1 MADTFTIRIS
11 KDTPAFEE
19 MDKAAEQLGLSRNQL
34 IIEGIKMMCSW
45 DAQFYKKMKQYS
57 STFRLPVP
65 LVMQNMLIKRLA
77 EDYAK
82 EQIWGFTGKVMP
94 EFMFNE
100 RGPITGGELF
110 KTLSEMAVKDEIR
123 ERVRDIEEHIRAG
136 IPVPKDEMEFYE
148 THKPKQVKVDPEEEE
163 RNRQLF
169 EKYGE
174 PVSVA
179 FWAEETS
186 MEEAI
191 EMLEEEEK
199 KRGRGKK

>member
-1 MADTFTIRIS
+1 MAHTFTIRIS

-45 DAQFYKKMKQYS
+45 DVQFYKKMKQYS
-57 STFRLPVP
+57 NTFRLPVP

-110 KTLSEMAVKDEIR
+110 KTLSELAVKDEIR
-123 ERVRDIEEHIRAG
+123 ERVRGIEEHIKTG
-136 IPVPKDEMEFYE
+136 FPVPKDEMEFYE
-148 THKPKQVKVDPEEEE
+148 VHKPKPVKVDPEEEE
-163 RNRQLF
+163 RNRKLF

-179 FWAEETS
+179 FWADETS
-186 MEEAI
+186 MEEAL

-199 KRGRGKK
+199 KRERGKI

>member
-82 EQIWGFTGKVMP
+82 EQIWGFTGKIMP

>member
-186 MEEAI
+186 MEEA
-191 EMLEEEEK
+191 
-199 KRGRGKK
+199 

>member
-1 MADTFTIRIS
+1 MADTCTIRIS

>member
-57 STFRLPVP
+57 NTFKLPVP

-100 RGPITGGELF
+100 RGPITGSELF
-110 KTLSEMAVKDEIR
+110 KTLCEIAVKDEIK
-123 ERVRDIEEHIRAG
+123 ERVRCIEEHIRTG
-136 IPVPKDEMEFYE
+136 FPVPKDVMEFYE
-148 THKPKQVKVDPEEEE
+148 AHKPKPIKIDLEEEE

-174 PVSVA
+174 PVSIA
-179 FWAEETS
+179 FWADETS
-186 MEEAI
+186 MEEAVK
-191 EMLEEEEK
+191 MLEEEEK
-199 KRGRGKK
+199 KRERGKK

>member
-34 IIEGIKMMCSW
+34 IIEGIKMICSW
-45 DAQFYKKMKQYS
+45 NAQFYKKMKQYS
-57 STFRLPVP
+57 NTFRLPVP
-65 LVMQNMLIKRLA
+65 LVIQNMLIKRLA

-82 EQIWGFTGKVMP
+82 EQIWGFTGKVLS

-100 RGPITGGELF
+100 RGSITGGELF

-123 ERVRDIEEHIRAG
+123 ERVRGIEEHIRTG
-136 IPVPKDEMEFYE
+136 FPVSKDEMEFYE
-148 THKPKQVKVDPEEEE
+148 AHKPKPVKIDPKEEE

-174 PVSVA
+174 PVSGA
-179 FWAEETS
+179 FWADETS
-186 MEEAI
+186 MEEAVK
-191 EMLEEEEK
+191 MLQEEEK
-199 KRGRGKK
+199 KRERGKK

>member
-82 EQIWGFTGKVMP
+82 EQIWGFTGKVLS

-100 RGPITGGELF
+100 RGSITGGELF